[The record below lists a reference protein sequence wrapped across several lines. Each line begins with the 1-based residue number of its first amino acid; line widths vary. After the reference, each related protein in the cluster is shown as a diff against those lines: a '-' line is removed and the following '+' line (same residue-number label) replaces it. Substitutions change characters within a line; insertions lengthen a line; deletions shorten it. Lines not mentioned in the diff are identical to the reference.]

1 MFSFTNIVLMQSVDE
16 DLQSRSTCYG
26 VKKGVKCEWSSWW
39 LETHLHMCVRLLLFF
54 FQILKA
60 MPQCFQDSS
69 SLWSKLRGIFY
80 DHAIARVISLTQ
92 WLTILSDL
100 ARLSSVK
107 GVCGVCRLI
116 AYWRLRPTNLHFW
129 TSKIFK
135 ALRSKDLLSPYS
147 GLSLLELGGW
157 SVFCSQYQIWGKDLK
172 E

>member
-1 MFSFTNIVLMQSVDE
+1 MFLSMFSFTNIVLMQSVDE

-107 GVCGVCRLI
+107 GVCGVCRLN
-116 AYWRLRPTNLHFW
+116 AYWRLRPTNLCFQ
-129 TSKIFK
+129 TSKMLEIFEIQ
-135 ALRSKDLLSPYS
+135 
-147 GLSLLELGGW
+147 G
-157 SVFCSQYQIWGKDLK
+157 SVTPIWCAVFVKVW
-172 E
+172 